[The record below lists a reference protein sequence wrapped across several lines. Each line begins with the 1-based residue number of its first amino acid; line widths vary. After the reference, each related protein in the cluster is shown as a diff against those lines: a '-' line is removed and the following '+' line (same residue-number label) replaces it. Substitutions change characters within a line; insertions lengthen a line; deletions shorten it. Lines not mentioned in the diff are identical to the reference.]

1 MDVMKLFDALRG
13 LHGADFDLGRMGA
26 WPVKVKAALMALLF
40 AAALGGGHALSL
52 SGMALEL
59 ERLKAAERALRQE
72 QAQQLGQAAQM
83 GALRAQHQAVAAVL
97 ADWRQRLPAG
107 DGVPDLLEDIGQAA
121 KRNGLR
127 LEGLE
132 LASEQR
138 KEFYAELPFALRVV
152 GGYHQIGVFVSALA
166 DLPRLVTLHDFAL
179 RPNRSNA
186 GLQLQISAKT
196 YTYLG
201 ENQ

>member
-1 MDVMKLFDALRG
+1 MKLFDALRG

-72 QAQQLGQAAQM
+72 QARQLGQAAQM

-97 ADWRQRLPAG
+97 ADPA
-107 DGVPDLLEDIGQAA
+107 AA
-121 KRNGLR
+121 
-127 LEGLE
+127 
-132 LASEQR
+132 
-138 KEFYAELPFALRVV
+138 
-152 GGYHQIGVFVSALA
+152 I
-166 DLPRLVTLHDFAL
+166 
-179 RPNRSNA
+179 A
-186 GLQLQISAKT
+186 GRGWGA
-196 YTYLG
+196 
-201 ENQ
+201 